1 MANEIKITK
10 TLILREKDY
19 STWED
24 FTFLL
29 CELYGQLPNDEDIEK
44 LHNALM
50 NFNFSINMQI
60 ETEDGEVIDEQRRLS
75 VKGER
80 NLALFC
86 IQGVDKKYLLCYNVG
101 PRPLEA
107 VRSADPTPIWQ
118 IFMVV

>member
-29 CELYGQLPNDEDIEK
+29 CELYGQLPNDKDIEK
-44 LHNALM
+44 LHDALM

-60 ETEDGEVIDEQRRLS
+60 ETEDGEIIDE
-75 VKGER
+75 
-80 NLALFC
+80 
-86 IQGVDKKYLLCYNVG
+86 
-101 PRPLEA
+101 
-107 VRSADPTPIWQ
+107 
-118 IFMVV
+118 